1 MFGRVP
7 FLGSTEKSIVVETLK
22 GRRISNQIAPEPEFR
37 GHEIYRKA
45 LKAHVGPVWRERK
58 TATGGYNCAGHVWAS
73 RRTALYDSTEWRLI
87 LEDDGY
93 AILPGSE
100 SAVFGDL
107 ALYVR
112 QDNDEIWHV
121 AQFIDLR
128 LLLTGGSNEP
138 WLLSKLN
145 DRSGE
150 VMHYAC
156 FLSTYYRT
164 LGYETRVEYWTDRAA
179 N

>member
-1 MFGRVP
+1 MLGGVP
-7 FLGSTEKSIVVETLK
+7 LLGATKESIVVETRK
-22 GRRISNQIAPEPEFR
+22 GRRISNEIAPEPGFR
-37 GHEIYRKA
+37 EREVYRRA
-45 LKAHVGPVWRERK
+45 LEAHVGPVRDERK
-58 TATGGYNCAGHVWAS
+58 PATGGYNCAGHVWAS

-112 QDNDEIWHV
+112 QDNNEIWHV
-121 AQFIDLR
+121 AQFVRLR
-128 LLLTGGSNEP
+128 PLLTGGSNEP

-145 DRSGE
+145 DTSGE
-150 VMHYAC
+150 VMHFAC
-156 FLSTYYRT
+156 YLSSYYRT
-164 LGYETRVEYWTDRAA
+164 LGYETGIEYWTDRAVR
-179 N
+179 